1 VKTEADGIGVAVI
14 GFGNA
19 GRQHVAAV
27 QALPDLRLAAVVDT
41 DSAAAGRAREAGLP
55 VRPRPEVLA
64 DPAVDV
70 VAVCL
75 PPGHRPAV
83 VADAVAAGKHLI
95 LEKLPARSPP
105 ELRGILDATASA
117 GLLSTVMFQHRFA
130 LPEEL
135 RRRTP
140 ERFADAVATLL
151 ISRPRPDG
159 HYRKGW
165 RAEPEDAVGG
175 VSVHLGAHYL
185 DLACQLLGEPVDA
198 TPLSRT
204 DAVVG
209 IETEL
214 CGHITFRS
222 GARLTVTMTCRSSA
236 RFEQLAVL
244 GRRDWAEI
252 RAGATAGELD
262 GRALAAPARPAADL
276 RQDVYRELADALRG
290 GPAPD
295 LSRLDRST
303 GVVSILDGLLGTH
316 IGTTVRVA
324 A

>member
-1 VKTEADGIGVAVI
+1 MKAEADGIGVAVI

-27 QALPDLRLAAVVDT
+27 QALPGVRLGAVVET
-41 DSAAAGRAREAGLP
+41 GSAAARRAREAGLP
-55 VRPRPEVLA
+55 VRPWQEALA

-83 VADAVAAGKHLI
+83 LADAVAAGKHLI

-105 ELRGILDATASA
+105 ELRGILDAAARA
-117 GLLSTVMFQHRFA
+117 GLFSTVMFQHRFA
-130 LPEEL
+130 LPGEL
-135 RRRTP
+135 RGKTP
-140 ERFADAVATLL
+140 ERFVDAVGTLL
-151 ISRPRPDG
+151 ISRPRSDA
-159 HYRKGW
+159 HYQEGW
-165 RAEPEDAVGG
+165 RAEPETAVGG

-185 DLACQLLGEPVDA
+185 DLACQLLGEPVDV

-204 DAVVG
+204 DAAVG

-222 GARLTVTMTCRSSA
+222 GAQLTVTITCRASA
-236 RFEQLAVL
+236 RFEQLTLL
-244 GRRDWAEI
+244 GRHDWAEI

-303 GVVSILDGLLGTH
+303 GVVAVLDGLLRTPA
-316 IGTTVRVA
+316 GTTVRVA
-324 A
+324 G